1 MPYTDERLEQIWEKG
16 STVKGKNPDLY
27 RKDSYGN
34 LMYKGSYGLYSP
46 MGWNVD
52 HSKAVAN
59 GGTNHL
65 NNLNPM
71 NSRANSAKGKSR

>member
-1 MPYTDERLEQIWEKG
+1 
-16 STVKGKNPDLY
+16 
-27 RKDSYGN
+27 
-34 LMYKGSYGLYSP
+34 MYKSSYGLFSK

-59 GGTNHL
+59 GGTDHL

>member
-1 MPYTDERLEQIWEKG
+1 MAYTNERLTKIWDKG
-16 STVKGKNPDLY
+16 TTVKGKNPNLY
-27 RKDSYGN
+27 RKDCYGN
-34 LMYKGSYGLYSP
+34 LMYKSSYGLFSK

-59 GGTNHL
+59 GGTDHL